1 MELLG
6 DVGKVEARFGPFR
19 DSVNFD
25 ARYVHGLRRMYQRLG
40 NRFGRTKWNSQV
52 SRVMWNR
59 V

>member
-19 DSVNFD
+19 DSVNLD
-25 ARYVHGLRRMYQRLG
+25 ARYGHGLRRTYQRLG
-40 NRFGRTKWNSQV
+40 NHFGRTKWNSPV
-52 SRVMWNR
+52 SGVMWNR